1 MKKYNRK
8 ATMKLAEWAKT
19 ARFADNFLNA
29 FGTLLEDGADPTWR
43 ASPSD
48 ISALE
53 QLLGIGG
60 TDFDDRVWD
69 LLGGVGNIL
78 SGGEGLECLPV
89 RMDSIERTS
98 DGKTH
103 CYGLVSL
110 VDVLT
115 KSGMDPELKSRRLA
129 WLLDYVR
136 DIGKLL
142 DPAEW
147 KLESRPDSFVFR
159 APPLATALRNDMVM
173 FDMLMDRVELTCD
186 ERERARIMNLYAEAE
201 DRNGNPVDHFSLET
215 VLHAAVDMMSYASD
229 DTKHRIVSFVIPR
242 LLDNGASPNE
252 RDAKGLTP
260 YGVACEQMESTLA
273 GSPELLRPDN
283 PWREFGLRD
292 DRGRLL
298 LARLLEKLVDD
309 LESGIWDPCENDR
322 RDIERREES
331 LEMVLK
337 VYSKYEPQ
345 LPQKLADEHRLLFSD
360 CAARIATRYKDETHL
375 VAALVEAGADPR
387 YAVPGRVGAWRE
399 AILEGREN
407 PMIDVLFHT
416 PGPNGVSFV
425 ETMTEDERNWV
436 KACGCDDVFGE
447 DGVAKSEPE
456 ILKSRERLEEEAYIL
471 GRM

>member
-8 ATMKLAEWAKT
+8 ATMKLAEWART
-19 ARFADNFLNA
+19 VRFADNFLNA
-29 FGTLLEDGADPTWR
+29 FGVLLEDGADPTWR

-69 LLGGVGNIL
+69 LLGSVGNIL

-89 RMDSIERTS
+89 RMDSIERTN
-98 DGKTH
+98 DGRTH

-110 VDVLT
+110 VDVLA
-115 KSGMDPELKSRRLA
+115 KSGMDPKLKSRRLA
-129 WLLDYVR
+129 WLLDHVR

-147 KLESRPDSFVFR
+147 RIESRPNSFVFR
-159 APPLATALRNDMVM
+159 APPLATALRNDMMM
-173 FDMLMDRVELTCD
+173 FDMLMDRLELTCG
-186 ERERARIMNLYAEAE
+186 ERERARIMNLHAGAE
-201 DRNGNPVDHFSLET
+201 DKDGNLTNHFSQNT
-215 VLHAAVDMMSYASD
+215 ILHTTVDMMNYASD
-229 DTKHRIVSFVIPR
+229 DMKHRIVSFVIPR

-260 YGVACEQMESTLA
+260 YGVACEQMEFTLV
-273 GSPELLRPDN
+273 GDPELLRPDN

-298 LARLLEKLVDD
+298 LARLLERLGDG
-309 LESGIWDPCENDR
+309 LECCFWDPCEDNR
-322 RDIERREES
+322 RHIERREES
-331 LEMVLK
+331 LETVLK
-337 VYSKYEPQ
+337 VYSKYETQ
-345 LPQKLADEHRLLFSD
+345 IPQKLADEHRLIFSD
-360 CAARIATRYKDETHL
+360 CAARIAAQYKDETHL
-375 VAALVEAGADPR
+375 VTALVEAGADPR
-387 YAVPGRVGAWRE
+387 YAVPGRVCAWRE
-399 AILEGREN
+399 AILEGLKN
-407 PMIDVLFHT
+407 PMVDVLFHT

-447 DGVAKSEPE
+447 DGVAKFEPE

-471 GRM
+471 GRA

>member
-1 MKKYNRK
+1 MREYNRK

-29 FGTLLEDGADPTWR
+29 FGALLEEGADPTWR

-53 QLLGIGG
+53 QLLGTGG
-60 TDFDDRVWD
+60 TDFADRVWD
-69 LLGGVGNIL
+69 LLGSVGNIL

-98 DGKTH
+98 DGKTR

-110 VDVLT
+110 VDVLVE
-115 KSGMDPELKSRRLA
+115 SGMDPKLKSRRLA
-129 WLLDYVR
+129 WLLDHVR

-147 KLESRPDSFVFR
+147 KFESRPDSFVFYV
-159 APPLATALRNDMVM
+159 PPLVNALRNDVAM
-173 FDMLMDRVELTCD
+173 FDMLMDRIELTCD
-186 ERERARIMNLYAEAE
+186 ERERAHIMKLHAEAE
-201 DRNGNPVDHFSLET
+201 DRDGNPVDRFSLET
-215 VLHAAVDMMSYASD
+215 VLHAAVDMMNYASD
-229 DTKHRIVSFVIPR
+229 DMKHRIVSFIIPR
-242 LLDNGASPNE
+242 LLDNSASPDE
-252 RDAKGLTP
+252 RNAKGLTP
-260 YGVACEQMESTLA
+260 YGIACEQMESLLV
-273 GSPELLRPDN
+273 GNPELLRPDN

-298 LARLLEKLVDD
+298 LARLLERLVDD
-309 LESGIWDPCENDR
+309 LEYWIWESCENDR

-331 LEMVLK
+331 LETVLK

-345 LPQKLADEHRLLFSD
+345 LPQELADEHRLLFSD

-387 YAVPGRVGAWRE
+387 YAVPGRVCAWRE

-407 PMIDVLFHT
+407 PMVDVLFHT
-416 PGPNGVSFV
+416 PGPNGVSFA
-425 ETMTEDERNWV
+425 ETMTKDERSWV
-436 KACGCDDVFGE
+436 EACGCGDVLGE
-447 DGVAKSEPE
+447 GGVAESERE
-456 ILKSRERLEEEAYIL
+456 ILKSRELLEEEAYIL